1 MSSEL
6 EPIQAHKP
14 GRLPTAVSR
23 IAAIPHTVRHPAES
37 VKHFWSSA
45 SDEPDVFE
53 EMTLGEHLMD
63 LRGRIMKMAMAVGAA
78 FVIGLFLSKPFLHL
92 IQKQANIKDGF
103 QILSP
108 TEPFTDYLKIAM
120 YIAVVIAS
128 PVLLYQFLAF
138 VAPGMTRKE
147 KRYVFMAIPFVI
159 LLFIVGAG
167 FAFFVAAPAAFEF
180 LSGFGGD
187 LFIWHPQG
195 EEVIQFY
202 QTMMIGL
209 GLAFRTSRLHADPG
223 EASYF
228 ELAAA
233 GERLALRDRADHG
246 RFGDHHADAG
256 PVQHDA
262 GRHPLDPALL
272 LRSRPR
278 QVPRKPPTASTGR
291 AAAISPRPMSCLSS
305 LRRGLVIDGAFA

>member
-6 EPIQAHKP
+6 EPIQAPKP

-159 LLFIVGAG
+159 ILFIVGAG

-209 GLAFRTSRLHADPG
+209 GLAFELPVFMLILAKLRILNWRRQASAWRYAIVLIMVASAIITPTPDPFNMMLV
-223 EASYF
+223 AIPLTLLYF
-228 ELAAA
+228 FGLGLAKY
-233 GERLALRDRADHG
+233 L
-246 RFGDHHADAG
+246 
-256 PVQHDA
+256 
-262 GRHPLDPALL
+262 
-272 LRSRPR
+272 
-278 QVPRKPPTASTGR
+278 
-291 AAAISPRPMSCLSS
+291 
-305 LRRGLVIDGAFA
+305 

>member
-6 EPIQAHKP
+6 EPIQAPKP
-14 GRLPTAVSR
+14 GRLPKTVSR

-128 PVLLYQFLAF
+128 PVLLWQILAF

-159 LLFIVGAG
+159 ILFVVGAG

-180 LSGFGGD
+180 LSGFGGN
-187 LFIWHPQG
+187 LFNWQPQG
-195 EEVIQFY
+195 QEVIQFY

-209 GLAFRTSRLHADPG
+209 GLAFELPVFMLILAKLRILNWRRQASAWRYAIVLIMIASAIITPTPDPFNMMLV
-223 EASYF
+223 AIPLTLLYF
-228 ELAAA
+228 FGLGLAKY
-233 GERLALRDRADHG
+233 L
-246 RFGDHHADAG
+246 
-256 PVQHDA
+256 
-262 GRHPLDPALL
+262 
-272 LRSRPR
+272 
-278 QVPRKPPTASTGR
+278 
-291 AAAISPRPMSCLSS
+291 
-305 LRRGLVIDGAFA
+305 